1 MDIFKGISIGAL
13 IIAVLGAGVATSG
26 MSGGSGQLTDT
37 VNQLVRTVSNLSAEV
52 EELEARVEG
61 APAQGA
67 GGQVPADVAQK
78 AERAL
83 NLATRNYLRM
93 QLTRIIDEVGEVRDG
108 IAKKDIDGIKD
119 GLEDVAGLAEN
130 TQWPDAATKEAA
142 ESLEKLAQDLLKLAE
157 ANNVDGINARM
168 GELDNARRLLS
179 TRVSA
184 WATAAGVPP

>member
-1 MDIFKGISIGAL
+1 MDIFKGISIVAL
-13 IIAVLGAGVATSG
+13 VIAVLAVGVAA
-26 MSGGSGQLTDT
+26 SGGGGQLTGT
-37 VNQLVRTVSNLSAEV
+37 VNQLVRTVNNLAAEV
-52 EELEARVEG
+52 EELEAAVEG

-83 NLATRNYLRM
+83 NLATRNYLHM
-93 QLTRIIDEVGEVRDG
+93 QLTRIIDEVGEVREGIAERDADG
-108 IAKKDIDGIKD
+108 IRDGP
-119 GLEDVAGLAEN
+119 EDVAGLAEN

-142 ESLEKLAQDLLKLAE
+142 ENLEKLALDLLKLLD
-157 ANNVDGINARM
+157 ANNIDGINARM